1 MDSEFPPKEFAKT
14 AGAASKASL
23 ILLVAWCGA
32 AQGATESVV
41 RCDKQVRDLTSLKV
55 SSEALSVSTVDH
67 TNPEDLE
74 TQTETTEANAPFL
87 YLAPRVANL
96 LRDVFQM
103 AEEDKRADMADEA
116 PSSPVADSV
125 DNNAQDTQ
133 RDGIEPAIRSNDEI
147 LPRYQL
153 QMYRKD
159 I

>member
-1 MDSEFPPKEFAKT
+1 MDSEFPPKDFGKT
-14 AGAASKASL
+14 AGAATKATL
-23 ILLVAWCGA
+23 ILLVTWCGA

-55 SSEALSVSTVDH
+55 SSEALSVSRVDH
-67 TNPEDLE
+67 TNAAELE
-74 TQTETTEANAPFL
+74 SQSETTEANAPFL
-87 YLAPRVANL
+87 YLAPRVAGL

-103 AEEDKRADMADEA
+103 SEEDASSDMADEA

-125 DNNAQDTQ
+125 DSSTQ
-133 RDGIEPAIRSNDEI
+133 NTQGDGIEPAIRSNDEI

>member
-1 MDSEFPPKEFAKT
+1 MDSEFPPEDFGKT
-14 AGAASKASL
+14 AGAAARATL

-41 RCDKQVRDLTSLKV
+41 RCDNQVRDLTSLKV
-55 SSEALSVSTVDH
+55 SSEALSVSSVDH
-67 TNPEDLE
+67 SNAAELE
-74 TQTETTEANAPFL
+74 SRSEATEANAPFL
-87 YLAPRVANL
+87 YLAPRVASL
-96 LRDVFQM
+96 LRDVFQL
-103 AEEDKRADMADEA
+103 AEEDTSADNTEEV

-125 DNNAQDTQ
+125 EKNGQG
-133 RDGIEPAIRSNDEI
+133 DGIEPAIRSSDEI